1 MAVLFLP
8 FKKTMPDENPGTN
21 APPQAAP
28 AIGEEAIT
36 PSNTAESAE
45 PSTIAEELKP
55 TPSTTR
61 GKTMEIHH
69 PESPIHS
76 TREFLFHMF
85 TVILGILIALGMEG
99 IVEWAHH
106 RALVREA
113 RENIATEI
121 RKNKETVDTDIAE
134 IRKREEELNHVIAA
148 MRQLEKDPGSFKHGS
163 LGFHVVNHD
172 LYSTAWQTATVSGA
186 VTYMKYDELNRYTD
200 VYLTQQAFTGFQEQ
214 ALNQM
219 IAIGGM
225 MEVTMKDRDLKKVP
239 AEKFQTIAQEAYKD
253 LIIQQTLEGIS
264 TELSKTYGDILKS
277 M

>member
-1 MAVLFLP
+1 
-8 FKKTMPDENPGTN
+8 
-21 APPQAAP
+21 
-28 AIGEEAIT
+28 
-36 PSNTAESAE
+36 
-45 PSTIAEELKP
+45 
-55 TPSTTR
+55 
-61 GKTMEIHH
+61 MEIHH

-99 IVEWAHH
+99 IVEWGHH

-113 RENIATEI
+113 RENIAAEI
-121 RKNKETVDTDIAE
+121 RKNKETVDTDISE
-134 IRKREEELNHVIAA
+134 IHKREEELNQVIGA
-148 MRQLEKDPGSFKHGS
+148 MRQLEKDPASFKHGS

-172 LYSTAWQTATVSGA
+172 LYSTAWQTATASGA
-186 VTYMKYDELNRYTD
+186 VTYMKYDELIRYTD
-200 VYLTQQAFTGFQEQ
+200 VYLTQQAFTNFQEQ

-219 IAIGGM
+219 ITVGGL
-225 MEVTMKDRDLKKVP
+225 MEVNMMNRDLTKVP
-239 AEKFQTIAQEAYKD
+239 AEKYRTIAQEAYKD

>member
-1 MAVLFLP
+1 
-8 FKKTMPDENPGTN
+8 MPDEKPGTDT
-21 APPQAAP
+21 APNAAP
-28 AIGEEAIT
+28 GIGGAEAVN
-36 PSNTAESAE
+36 PSSSAKGTTS
-45 PSTIAEELKP
+45 STVAEELTL

-61 GKTMEIHH
+61 GETMEIHA
-69 PESPIHS
+69 PDKPIHS
-76 TREFLFHMF
+76 QKEFLFHMF
-85 TVILGILIALGMEG
+85 TVVLGILIALGMEG
-99 IVEWAHH
+99 IVEWFHH
-106 RALVREA
+106 RALVHEA

-134 IRKREEELNHVIAA
+134 IRKREEELNHVIET
-148 MRQLEKDPGSFKHGS
+148 MRLLEKDPGSFKHGF

-186 VTYMKYDELNRYTD
+186 VTYMKYEELIRYTD

-239 AEKFQTIAQEAYKD
+239 AEKFQAIAQEAYKD

-264 TELSKTYGDILKS
+264 TDLSKTYGDILKS

>member
-1 MAVLFLP
+1 
-8 FKKTMPDENPGTN
+8 
-21 APPQAAP
+21 
-28 AIGEEAIT
+28 
-36 PSNTAESAE
+36 
-45 PSTIAEELKP
+45 
-55 TPSTTR
+55 
-61 GKTMEIHH
+61 MEIHH

-76 TREFLFHMF
+76 TKEFLFHMF
-85 TVILGILIALGMEG
+85 TVVLGILIALGMEG

-113 RENIATEI
+113 RQNIATEI

-134 IRKREEELNHVIAA
+134 IRKREEELNHVIET
-148 MRQLEKDPGSFKHGS
+148 MRLLEKDPGSFKHGF

-186 VTYMKYDELNRYTD
+186 VTYMKYNELIRYTD

-239 AEKFQTIAQEAYKD
+239 AEKFQAIAQEAYKD